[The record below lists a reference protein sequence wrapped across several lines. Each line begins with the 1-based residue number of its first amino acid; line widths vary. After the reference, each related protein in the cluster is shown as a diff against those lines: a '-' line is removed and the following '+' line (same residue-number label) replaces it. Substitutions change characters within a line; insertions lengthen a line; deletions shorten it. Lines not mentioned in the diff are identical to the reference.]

1 MIQSMELKSLSIFQL
16 DSDNFKI
23 SIFLNDNDFFLQDFF
38 INKNF
43 PRFSPCETGWTS
55 CSNIIFTLTSN
66 ILIIPLLYTV
76 KPFSN

>member
-55 CSNIIFTLTSN
+55 RS
-66 ILIIPLLYTV
+66 
-76 KPFSN
+76 